1 MVSKLFEHRQF
12 DGARGGAFQL
22 PGRWTHLKSSSEQT
36 ALVTQH
42 PYCIL
47 TYMHIIIGLRSTQW
61 RRLDIVKELFPPRL
75 LLLQHFS
82 LSLFASD
89 RDQDVT
95 LAAVDAAYR
104 TPWTRAIARNL
115 EISNLLGFRSG
126 SLLLGV
132 GQGTFYGH

>member
-47 TYMHIIIGLRSTQW
+47 TYMHIIITLRSTQW
-61 RRLDIVKELFPPRL
+61 RQLEFAKALCLPFAAAAAPT
-75 LLLQHFS
+75 S
-82 LSLFASD
+82 LAEPIC
-89 RDQDVT
+89 Q
-95 LAAVDAAYR
+95 
-104 TPWTRAIARNL
+104 
-115 EISNLLGFRSG
+115 
-126 SLLLGV
+126 
-132 GQGTFYGH
+132 